1 MTTNVVFFDELRQRR
16 RMENP
21 QLAGIPALG
30 RSIPRS
36 RFALHFAWRTST
48 GMRPELG
55 LGPMAKA
62 RSNRPL
68 GEPTSR
74 RFGPYEL
81 VRRLGVGGMAE
92 AYEAVRRGPGD
103 FEQRVCLKLVQ
114 PFFRDKRDFLELFER
129 EARLAGQLR
138 HKNIVGVIDFGR
150 IEGITYMAL
159 ELVDGIDLAA
169 LMDRQPGGRVS
180 HQQVVLVGHELA
192 QALEHAHDPRREDG
206 RDGVD
211 KTIIHRDISP
221 SNILVSASG
230 EILLTDF
237 GVAKAV
243 AETARQQSA
252 VKGKVPYM
260 SPEQLRA
267 EHLDGRADLFAL
279 GVVMF
284 EALAGERPFQGEHDP
299 STIMKILRG
308 DRPSLVSVAPGTPD
322 EVCTVVE
329 SLLEV
334 DRDSRPQSATAL
346 IERLDPLLPPSATRR
361 ELGAMASE
369 ARSRK
374 LASLNDSDPLD
385 LENVSALIGTIGAS
399 DQATPRTPFASNHAE
414 KARRPL
420 LWALLVAGAIGLLF
434 TLLLL
439 DRSEAGDPGP
449 RSGSDVAGE
458 TAPATASDE
467 EATAERVP
475 EVPGAAALDDEVP
488 DDTERA
494 GKSASV
500 VDPSVVDEVAKRAQA
515 PAGLGVFVFPWG
527 DVWID
532 GRRYGPAPL
541 KRIQLEPGRY
551 RISAGQ
557 GKPSQTRRVVLR
569 GGERKTVQFDL
580 TQ

>member
-1 MTTNVVFFDELRQRR
+1 
-16 RMENP
+16 
-21 QLAGIPALG
+21 
-30 RSIPRS
+30 
-36 RFALHFAWRTST
+36 
-48 GMRPELG
+48 
-55 LGPMAKA
+55 MAKA

-138 HKNIVGVIDFGR
+138 HRNIVGVIDFGR
-150 IEGITYMAL
+150 IEGVTYMAL

-169 LMDRQPGGRVS
+169 LLDRQPGGRVS
-180 HQQVVLVGHELA
+180 HEHVVLLGHELA
-192 QALEHAHDPRREDG
+192 QALEHAHDPRRDSG
-206 RDGVD
+206 RDGANR
-211 KTIIHRDISP
+211 TIIHRDISP
-221 SNILVSASG
+221 SNIMISASG

-267 EHLDGRADLFAL
+267 EPLDGRADLFAL

-322 EVCTVVE
+322 EVCAVIE

-334 DRDSRPQSATAL
+334 DRDARPQSATAL
-346 IERLDPLLPPSATRR
+346 IERLDPLLPPSAIRR
-361 ELGAMASE
+361 ELGVMSSE
-369 ARSRK
+369 ARARK
-374 LASLNDSDPLD
+374 LESLNASLPLK
-385 LENVSALIGTIGAS
+385 LETESVLTGATGS
-399 DQATPRTPFASNHAE
+399 EGPAAPETPFASDQGN

-420 LWALLVAGAIGLLF
+420 LWALLALGAIGLLF
-434 TLLLL
+434 TLLPF
-439 DRSEAGDPGP
+439 DSDETGD
-449 RSGSDVAGE
+449 SG
-458 TAPATASDE
+458 PATGSEVAEQIPPVAASDE
-467 EATAERVP
+467 ATTAEHIPGAPAEAELDGELPGNPEPPRATGSVADRSADDEATK
-475 EVPGAAALDDEVP
+475 
-488 DDTERA
+488 TT
-494 GKSASV
+494 K
-500 VDPSVVDEVAKRAQA
+500 A
-515 PAGLGVFVFPWG
+515 PARLGVFVFPWG

-532 GRRYGPAPL
+532 GKRYGPAPL
-541 KRIQLEPGRY
+541 KRIQLDPGRY

-557 GKPSQTRRVVLR
+557 GKPSHTRRVVLR
-569 GGERKTVQFDL
+569 EGERRTVQFDL